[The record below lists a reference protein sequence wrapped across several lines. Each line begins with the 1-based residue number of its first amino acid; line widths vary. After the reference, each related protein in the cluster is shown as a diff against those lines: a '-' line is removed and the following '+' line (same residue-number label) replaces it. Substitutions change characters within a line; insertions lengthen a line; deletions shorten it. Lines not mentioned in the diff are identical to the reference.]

1 MLLYRP
7 GLIFLLVK
15 QTGYEGLEGYWGLLG
30 LIGWYVD
37 GLVQNS
43 SSFLSRITEIVVRK
57 GTQI

>member
-15 QTGYEGLEGYWGLLG
+15 QTGYEGLEGYWFV
-30 LIGWYVD
+30 GWYVD